1 MSIEELFNFSDKSDA
16 ASHSPLEVVVAMIT
30 SLALNLLIAFIY
42 RKTYR
47 GARYSQDYVQTL
59 IIIGVI
65 TTVLIMV
72 VAGNGAIAFGMFAAF
87 SVIRF
92 RRTLSQSRDL
102 AFVFFA
108 MAIGMVVG
116 AGNYLMAVIITII
129 VGAAIFILTRTD
141 AFAPQRASH
150 MLTLRLN
157 SDMNFEEL
165 LKPLFEEFTDQA
177 SLVNVSSAQ
186 AGMMTEVRYGLQLKV
201 GAQTSQFLEAL
212 HQASGNNKVVLTPT
226 GNDFDS

>member
-1 MSIEELFNFSDKSDA
+1 MTIEQLFNFSSTA
-16 ASHSPLEVVVAMIT
+16 HSTTSSPLEVVTAMVT
-30 SLALNLLIAFIY
+30 SLALNLLIATIY

-116 AGNYLMAVIITII
+116 AGNHMMAVIITLI
-129 VGAAIFILTRTD
+129 VGAAIVLLTKTN
-141 AFAPQRASH
+141 AFASKRASH
-150 MLTLRLN
+150 ILTLRLN
-157 SDMNFEEL
+157 ADMNFEEL
-165 LKPLFEEFTDQA
+165 LDPLFEEFADQA
-177 SLVNVSSAQ
+177 SLLNVSSAQ

-201 GAQTSQFLEAL
+201 DTQTSKFLESL
-212 HQASGNNKVVLTPT
+212 HEASGNNKVVLTPT
-226 GNDFDS
+226 GNEFDS

>member
-1 MSIEELFNFSDKSDA
+1 MILSNLFDLGGSATPNNT
-16 ASHSPLEVVVAMIT
+16 SPLEVVIAMVT

-47 GARYSQDYVQTL
+47 GARYSQDFVQTL

-102 AFVFFA
+102 GFVFFA

-116 AGNYLMAVIITII
+116 SGNYAMAIIITLI
-129 VGAAIFILTRTD
+129 VGVAIMILTKTD

-165 LKPLFEEFTDQA
+165 LNPLFEKYTDQA
-177 SLVNVSSAQ
+177 SLTNVSSAQ

-201 GAQTSQFLEAL
+201 GTQTSEFLEAL
-212 HQASGNNKVVLTPT
+212 HEAGGNNKVVLTPT
-226 GNDFDS
+226 GNEFDA